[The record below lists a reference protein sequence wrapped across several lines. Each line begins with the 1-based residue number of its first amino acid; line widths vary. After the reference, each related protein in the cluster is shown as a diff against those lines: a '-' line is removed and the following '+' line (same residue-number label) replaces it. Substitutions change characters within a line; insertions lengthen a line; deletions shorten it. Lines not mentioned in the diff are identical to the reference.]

1 MELLLITEGENKH
14 YILIKDFNRLMFRQ
28 TKHEHRKHFCM
39 YCLQCFSREDVLTEH
54 KNNCISIN
62 GEQAIKMPE
71 KGDKVYFKNHHK
83 QLSVPFVI
91 YADFEAITEKIVDV
105 MPTQQ

>member
-14 YILIKDFNRLMFRQ
+14 YVLIKDFNKFMFRKN
-28 TKHEHRKHFCM
+28 KHEHKKHFCM

-62 GEQAIKMPE
+62 GKQAINMPE

-83 QLSVPFVI
+83 QLPVTI
-91 YADFEAITEKIVDV
+91 RNLC
-105 MPTQQ
+105 